1 MRCLLC
7 LTQTLH
13 NGNEYAFFLVQ
24 YLERAD
30 VDSVTDLP
38 CYRLTERWDIVTY
51 FDSSALF
58 IVDLKSSSGAITGNA
73 SNLLLYCPWSVDY
86 M

>member
-38 CYRLTERWDIVTY
+38 CYRFTKLWNIVTY
-51 FDSSALF
+51 FESPVLF
-58 IVDLKSSSGAITGNA
+58 LVNLKSSSGATTGDT
-73 SNLLLYCPWSVDY
+73 SRLLYCPWSVDY